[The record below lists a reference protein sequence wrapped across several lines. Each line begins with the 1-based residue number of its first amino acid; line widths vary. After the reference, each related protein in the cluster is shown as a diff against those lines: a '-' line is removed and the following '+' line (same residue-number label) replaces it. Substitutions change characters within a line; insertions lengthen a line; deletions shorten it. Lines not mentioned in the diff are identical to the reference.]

1 MFCKRL
7 EVSLANIIDK
17 HSWQRSLASLALI
30 QLNMRLS
37 LEPQN
42 SPVVI
47 DLPWMFFIAQQIAF
61 PNIKYSPETTL
72 VLDLYL

>member
-7 EVSLANIIDK
+7 EVSLANIFDK
-17 HSWQRSLASLALI
+17 HSWQRSLASRALI

-47 DLPWMFFIAQQIAF
+47 DLSWMFLLLNKSHSLIS
-61 PNIKYSPETTL
+61 NIPRKPY
-72 VLDLYL
+72 